1 MEDFVEKMKA
11 ANQNFLEEIISLWEA
26 SKRQLEEHT
35 DIKVEE
41 LKAGLEEVQR
51 RNLKVEKELINLGEE
66 KRLVEV
72 AKEEAVKEVEVRLL
86 QEREAASEE
95 KKRLLEDLESKILEE
110 KRKREV
116 DLEERDKQLELI
128 KSGKVAAEE
137 KFESDRARME
147 EELRKL
153 KSQLEA
159 NEVDKD
165 LKEKAYQE
173 KMKEMNMRMEAEL
186 QKEREKLTKKCKELE
201 KKVRVFEEGE
211 KKHLEDLEELKG
223 VANADQA
230 KITELEEEVKKL
242 EGFKETAGELIYG
255 AGSQILVRLWF
266 VIGFWPPTPN
276 TTDTQQLTHI
286 LFIVDMIYTIYIH
299 TYIQYQC
306 KKITDIHPPT
316 LGPNVST
323 STITA
328 STTVSLS
335 VAVPV

>member
-1 MEDFVEKMKA
+1 M
-11 ANQNFLEEIISLWEA
+11 
-26 SKRQLEEHT
+26 
-35 DIKVEE
+35 
-41 LKAGLEEVQR
+41 
-51 RNLKVEKELINLGEE
+51 
-66 KRLVEV
+66 
-72 AKEEAVKEVEVRLL
+72 
-86 QEREAASEE
+86 EE
-95 KKRLLEDLESKILEE
+95 KK
-110 KRKREV
+110 KREV
-116 DLEERDKQLELI
+116 DLEERDKQLELF
-128 KSGKVAAEE
+128 KSEKVAAEE

-286 LFIVDMIYTIYIH
+286 LFIVDMI
-299 TYIQYQC
+299 IQYQC
-306 KKITDIHPPT
+306 KKLTLTYIPP
-316 LGPNVST
+316 PWVRT
-323 STITA
+323 SVPVQLL
-328 STTVSLS
+328 SVPVSLS
-335 VAVPV
+335 VAVPVSVLSAPAPIQSVTVAVQSVPVPVQSVLMPVLSVFIARHGPMIISSFSDNGTNICGIIRRFSAPGCPLCCL